1 MPNAGAFVVAIAGAA
16 LNLSMV
22 WRNNPAGVYEQGRY
36 RLGLIRNLGD
46 LIAPSY
52 EKNRHRGAKRYTN
65 QVPACQTVGF
75 SLKGDSHGY
84 DEQKIR

>member
-1 MPNAGAFVVAIAGAA
+1 MLELLPVAIAGAV
-16 LNLSMV
+16 LNLCTV

-52 EKNRHRGAKRYTN
+52 EEEPPGGAKRYTN
-65 QVPACQTVGF
+65 QSRPFGQRV
-75 SLKGDSHGY
+75 
-84 DEQKIR
+84 

>member
-1 MPNAGAFVVAIAGAA
+1 
-16 LNLSMV
+16 
-22 WRNNPAGVYEQGRY
+22 
-36 RLGLIRNLGD
+36 LIRNLGD